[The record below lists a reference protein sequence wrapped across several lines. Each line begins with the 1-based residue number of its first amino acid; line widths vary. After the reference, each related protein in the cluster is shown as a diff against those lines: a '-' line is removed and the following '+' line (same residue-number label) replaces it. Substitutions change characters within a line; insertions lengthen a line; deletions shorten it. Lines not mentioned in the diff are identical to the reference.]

1 MVAVSYCRSF
11 SLLLVFLGLATAL
24 PSGAP
29 PQACVSLVPGH
40 GAVPIDPALRPP
52 PYFIVSDLL
61 MKNGSL
67 VYEPDETYNISL
79 ISVLGATFRGFI
91 VQARDVNGS
100 VIGMMDT
107 SGSNGQARLADCPDS
122 NNSTVTH
129 VNNYDKSSVSFQ
141 WTAPSGFDDIVE
153 LRYSVVIMF
162 ASYYVNLNAADFPVN
177 CNITLTDVGTH
188 PLIFRMPENCPRQEC
203 EYFVGL
209 GLNPSDPTYLDVYL
223 EGNAAGWI
231 AIGFSNNTQMENDD
245 VLGCRV
251 NSGTVTVVD
260 TWNPSPRQAP
270 NMLDATQDGLCVQST
285 SFTNSRITCSLS
297 RLINGTDIG
306 QDYDLDNLFYLLYG
320 RRAADQ
326 GPLTSLGYHT
336 ANGGMT
342 PSISPIQYNPV
353 NDNNTDG
360 RCPVEVTGIE
370 SHNLVFGMPEG
381 CLRAD
386 CEYYV
391 GLSPNPSDPTYL
403 DVYLEGNAA
412 GWIAIGFS
420 LNTQMENDDV
430 LGCRVNSGAVTVV
443 DTWNPSPR
451 RAANMLDATQDGLCV
466 QSTSFT
472 NGRITCRFSRTINIT
487 DVGQDYNLNSSYH
500 LLFGRRAADQGVT
513 TVLGYHTEN
522 GGMTPAISEQQ
533 FNPVVDNNA
542 NERCPSQATAVG
554 SHNLL
559 FGMPQGCDR
568 SSCEYYVG
576 LSPNP
581 SDPTYLDV
589 YLEGNA
595 AGWIA
600 IGFSNNTQ
608 MENDDVLGCRVN
620 SDNVTVVD
628 TWNPS
633 PRRAPNM
640 LDATQDGL
648 CVQST
653 SFTNGRITCSFSR
666 LINGTDISQDYDL
679 DNLFYLLYG
688 RRAADQGLRTSL
700 GYHSASGG
708 MTPSISPILYNP
720 VNDSNTDGRCPV
732 EVTSIESHNLIF
744 GMPEG
749 CLRADCEYYV
759 GLSPNPSDPTY
770 LDVYLEGNAAG
781 WIAIGFSNNTQ
792 MEDDDVLGCRVNSS
806 IVTVVDTWNPSPRR
820 TANMLDATQDGLCVQ
835 STSFTNGRITCRFSR
850 TINITD
856 VGQDY
861 NLDDS
866 YYLLFGRRAADQGVT
881 TVLGY
886 HSANGG
892 MTPAIS
898 EQQYN
903 PVVDNNANNRCPD
916 QATAVGSHNLLFGM
930 PQGCERSACEYYVG
944 LSPNP
949 SDPTY
954 LDVYLEGNAA
964 GWIAVGFSLNT
975 QMENDDV
982 LGCRVNSGAVTVV
995 DTWNPSSRRAPNVL
1009 DATQDGLCV
1018 QSTSFTNNRI
1028 TCRFSR
1034 TINITDVGQ
1043 DYNLNSSYYLLFGR
1057 RAADQ
1062 GPTTALGYHTVNG
1075 GMTPAISE
1083 QQFNPVRD
1091 RNTGGCPPVPPTEDL
1106 VYTFQQGTQGSGY
1119 YFGARI
1125 NRTNPLYLD
1134 MRLEASA
1141 SGWVGVGF
1149 SVDNRMGVDDVL
1161 ACQRDPNSNM
1171 VTAVDTWNPGPAR
1184 EPNQIDPG
1192 QIDICPYTGSF
1203 ENGRIICTFSRLI
1216 NTGDTNNDL
1225 DLGMAL
1231 FQLYGTSDSGGLSS
1245 LAQHGETPAVTA
1257 EAIVVTNATGAPTD
1271 DFPRR
1276 ELTRV
1281 HGILMIVAWP
1291 LLVVSAIF
1299 FALWMKP
1306 ALPNGEWFQIHRA
1319 FMIVSL
1325 FLTALGFI
1333 FIFVANAKNPG
1344 APSPGLIS
1352 FACGKSTGH
1361 FVIGIIVFFLQ
1372 IMNPIIAIFRCKPT
1386 GSYRWIFNLIHG
1398 TAIGFL
1404 AEILA
1409 LVNVGLGI
1417 ALFESGCG
1425 GTNSFTLLWVYIV
1438 FVILLVIIQL
1448 VMTIVFTVMAFRAPP
1463 EKRAAL
1469 GPTFLKYYFQRSAKS
1484 SFSPPQKDMEMTEK
1498 GKAASNDPPPKKKPS
1513 EDSPFRWGGFGVF
1526 IIITFVLVVV
1536 MAIMVAVI

>member
-600 IGFSNNTQ
+600 IGFSLNKQ
-608 MENDDVLGCRVN
+608 MEDDDVLGCRVN
-620 SDNVTVVD
+620 SGAVTVVD

-633 PRRAPNM
+633 PRQAPNM

-653 SFTNGRITCSFSR
+653 SFINGRITCSFSR

-781 WIAIGFSNNTQ
+781 WIAIGFSN
-792 MEDDDVLGCRVNSS
+792 
-806 IVTVVDTWNPSPRR
+806 
-820 TANMLDATQDGLCVQ
+820 
-835 STSFTNGRITCRFSR
+835 
-850 TINITD
+850 
-856 VGQDY
+856 
-861 NLDDS
+861 
-866 YYLLFGRRAADQGVT
+866 
-881 TVLGY
+881 
-886 HSANGG
+886 
-892 MTPAIS
+892 
-898 EQQYN
+898 
-903 PVVDNNANNRCPD
+903 
-916 QATAVGSHNLLFGM
+916 
-930 PQGCERSACEYYVG
+930 
-944 LSPNP
+944 
-949 SDPTY
+949 
-954 LDVYLEGNAA
+954 
-964 GWIAVGFSLNT
+964 NT

>member
-162 ASYYVNLNAADFPVN
+162 ASYYVNLNAADFPVD

-209 GLNPSDPTYLDVYL
+209 GVNPSDPTYLDVYL

-231 AIGFSNNTQMENDD
+231 AIGFSLNKQMEDDD

-251 NSGTVTVVD
+251 NSGAVTVVD

-285 SFTNSRITCSLS
+285 SFI
-297 RLINGTDIG
+297 
-306 QDYDLDNLFYLLYG
+306 
-320 RRAADQ
+320 
-326 GPLTSLGYHT
+326 
-336 ANGGMT
+336 
-342 PSISPIQYNPV
+342 
-353 NDNNTDG
+353 
-360 RCPVEVTGIE
+360 
-370 SHNLVFGMPEG
+370 
-381 CLRAD
+381 
-386 CEYYV
+386 
-391 GLSPNPSDPTYL
+391 
-403 DVYLEGNAA
+403 
-412 GWIAIGFS
+412 
-420 LNTQMENDDV
+420 
-430 LGCRVNSGAVTVV
+430 
-443 DTWNPSPR
+443 
-451 RAANMLDATQDGLCV
+451 
-466 QSTSFT
+466 
-472 NGRITCRFSRTINIT
+472 
-487 DVGQDYNLNSSYH
+487 
-500 LLFGRRAADQGVT
+500 
-513 TVLGYHTEN
+513 
-522 GGMTPAISEQQ
+522 
-533 FNPVVDNNA
+533 
-542 NERCPSQATAVG
+542 
-554 SHNLL
+554 
-559 FGMPQGCDR
+559 
-568 SSCEYYVG
+568 
-576 LSPNP
+576 
-581 SDPTYLDV
+581 
-589 YLEGNA
+589 
-595 AGWIA
+595 
-600 IGFSNNTQ
+600 
-608 MENDDVLGCRVN
+608 
-620 SDNVTVVD
+620 
-628 TWNPS
+628 
-633 PRRAPNM
+633 
-640 LDATQDGL
+640 
-648 CVQST
+648 
-653 SFTNGRITCSFSR
+653 NGRITCSFSR

-1062 GPTTALGYHTVNG
+1062 GVTTVLGYHSANGGMTPAISEQQYNPVVDNNANNRCPDQATAVGSHNLLFGMPQGCPTTALGYHTVNG

>member
-600 IGFSNNTQ
+600 IGFSLNKQ
-608 MENDDVLGCRVN
+608 MEDDDVLGCRVN
-620 SDNVTVVD
+620 SGAVTVVD

-633 PRRAPNM
+633 PRQAPNM

-653 SFTNGRITCSFSR
+653 SFINGRITCSFSR

-861 NLDDS
+861 NLDD
-866 YYLLFGRRAADQGVT
+866 
-881 TVLGY
+881 
-886 HSANGG
+886 
-892 MTPAIS
+892 
-898 EQQYN
+898 
-903 PVVDNNANNRCPD
+903 
-916 QATAVGSHNLLFGM
+916 
-930 PQGCERSACEYYVG
+930 
-944 LSPNP
+944 
-949 SDPTY
+949 
-954 LDVYLEGNAA
+954 
-964 GWIAVGFSLNT
+964 
-975 QMENDDV
+975 
-982 LGCRVNSGAVTVV
+982 
-995 DTWNPSSRRAPNVL
+995 
-1009 DATQDGLCV
+1009 
-1018 QSTSFTNNRI
+1018 
-1028 TCRFSR
+1028 
-1034 TINITDVGQ
+1034 
-1043 DYNLNSSYYLLFGR
+1043 SYYLLFGR